1 VSLSSL
7 VLAGLV
13 LAEPRPQPAVNAI
26 VRAFDTYPLVA
37 IGENHRNRRVHD
49 FIVSLVSD
57 PRFLQKVDDLVVEFG
72 SARYQDVID
81 LRERT

>member
-13 LAEPRPQPAVNAI
+13 LADPRPQPAVAI

-37 IGENHRNRRVHD
+37 IGENHRNRQVHD